1 MSKLDAL
8 ILRGHQ
14 KIIDHYRRL
23 RDSALSDWERERFQ
37 RCMDDEE
44 RTLREFIE
52 RRSSFNQRA
61 A

>member
-8 ILRGHQ
+8 IVRGHQ
-14 KIIDHYRRL
+14 KIIDHYRQL
-23 RDSALSDWERERFQ
+23 RDSALSDSGRGRFQ

-52 RRSSFNQRA
+52 RRSSIVRRA